1 MEAEQSGKRVLTE
14 TAPGPMLAKRN
25 EPKPREQPMKHR
37 QAAHPKG
44 KSLHKQPI
52 PTVTRVGNIIF
63 SSALSGQDLMTGEM
77 PKEAEKQIANAFA
90 NVKASVEE
98 VGGAV
103 GDIGKMTV
111 FLADRNMREIVNKYW
126 LAMFPDEHDRPVRH
140 TIGGPLAGDAIIQI
154 EFIAVVEK

>member
-1 MEAEQSGKRVLTE
+1 
-14 TAPGPMLAKRN
+14 
-25 EPKPREQPMKHR
+25 MKHR
-37 QAAHPKG
+37 VAAHPKG

-63 SSALSGQDLMTGEM
+63 SSAIGGMNLATGEV
-77 PKEAEKQIANAFA
+77 PSDPDKQIANAFA

-98 VGGAV
+98 VGGTV

-111 FLADRNMREIVNKYW
+111 FLADRNMRDVVNKYW

-140 TIGGPLAGDAIIQI
+140 TIGGPLAGEFIIQI
-154 EFIAVVEK
+154 EFVAVVAT

>member
-1 MEAEQSGKRVLTE
+1 MKRRQSG
-14 TAPGPMLAKRN
+14 
-25 EPKPREQPMKHR
+25 
-37 QAAHPKG
+37 HPKG

-63 SSALSGQDLMTGEM
+63 SSAISGMDLASGDTPSDPEQ
-77 PKEAEKQIANAFA
+77 QIANAFA

-98 VGGAV
+98 VGGTV

-111 FLADRNMREIVNKYW
+111 FLADRKMRDIVNMHW

-140 TIGGPLAGDAIIQI
+140 TLGAPGAADFIIQI
-154 EFIAVVEK
+154 EFIAVVGK